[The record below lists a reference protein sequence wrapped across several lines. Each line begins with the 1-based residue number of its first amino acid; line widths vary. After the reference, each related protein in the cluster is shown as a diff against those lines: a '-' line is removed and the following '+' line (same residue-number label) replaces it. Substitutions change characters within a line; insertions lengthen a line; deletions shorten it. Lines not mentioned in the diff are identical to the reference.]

1 MLRFL
6 LTNWKSSQPHWEFQS
21 LWKTPMKTVH
31 FEVRFF
37 KILISAKQRRGQA
50 SFIDLKTCFLAFL
63 EEKFRFYWLIP
74 KNNLCQSTWAISWPW
89 VCGLARFF
97 IFPCFSTMFGHATDW
112 TFVYGRRC
120 IWKLET
126 FREIHKQFCTPF
138 GIALHAEGGL
148 GKALKNHKFQ
158 PYYTIVMGPSTST
171 AGCTIAMTESVGCC
185 LNLLAV
191 TVTGPF
197 CRMLMRFITSIQS
210 LRDLWKQSRAK
221 LMMHDRWHQG
231 NWCSKGLVF
240 QNRLFLLVL
249 WFFLASPVS
258 LLFFYKVQLNP
269 RPYVSSL
276 AFQSAAQLGVDNANK
291 VKLDKFAGCYTW
303 AKDQWGCHESC
314 LRQLEHF
321 SLRVVVVDEPLIYQE
336 FEFEGTICL
345 LLSMCCIFHETII
358 MEAAYHN
365 VNLQEPCFSGYD
377 SRVLFQDPV

>member
-171 AGCTIAMTESVGCC
+171 AGCTIAMTESVGCF

-221 LMMHDRWHQG
+221 LMMQ
-231 NWCSKGLVF
+231 VF
-240 QNRLFLLVL
+240 QNRLFLFFL

-258 LLFFYKVQLNP
+258 LLSFCKVQLNP

-291 VKLDKFAGCYTW
+291 VKLDQSAGCYAW
-303 AKDQWGCHESC
+303 AKDQWGCFCWNTFPMSTRLHIELSKRIKEKC
-314 LRQLEHF
+314 LWIAYILHWRHYNYIYTYLF
-321 SLRVVVVDEPLIYQE
+321 SASHVLHLPSD
-336 FEFEGTICL
+336 
-345 LLSMCCIFHETII
+345 
-358 MEAAYHN
+358 YHN
-365 VNLQEPCFSGYD
+365 EGSISWCEPA
-377 SRVLFQDPV
+377 RAMLLRLW